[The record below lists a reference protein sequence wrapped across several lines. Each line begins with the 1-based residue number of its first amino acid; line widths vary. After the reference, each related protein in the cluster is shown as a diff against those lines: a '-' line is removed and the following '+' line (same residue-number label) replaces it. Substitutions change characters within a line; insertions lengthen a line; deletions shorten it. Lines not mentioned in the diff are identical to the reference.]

1 MKILGKKAKVLT
13 FGFATLIGII
23 GCHGSKGLIKCEKSP
38 RVTDAQ
44 GTFKDPDWPNVSYLA
59 DRDSVNSALNSQAQK
74 GYFHDLTVFNYCF
87 FTSYPKVGK
96 PSAPKPSDNL
106 NDWGIKKIREIVK
119 KLPEEGGT
127 IYVQNS
133 SDVKADGY
141 VQNSSDVKAD
151 GEGKT
156 EDILKGIIDN
166 TNKLNTERLKAV
178 DKYLSLAFPDKNFKV
193 AIIDIDPYLINNNE
207 ASNAYK
213 SMMGKVS
220 GGLDNSWLN
229 PVGAIISGNNP
240 AANSAGGNPS
250 GGDLNS
256 NQANTQKQTTQQTA
270 AQQQN

>member
-1 MKILGKKAKVLT
+1 MKILGKKTKVLT

-23 GCHGSKGLIKCEKSP
+23 GCHGSKGVINCEKSP

-87 FTSYPKVGK
+87 FTSYTKNGK

-119 KLPEEGGT
+119 KLPEGGGT

-133 SDVKADGY
+133 SDVKADSG
-141 VQNSSDVKAD
+141 NGD
-151 GEGKT
+151 GTT

-207 ASNAYK
+207 ASNAYR

-229 PVGAIISGNNP
+229 PVGAIIGGNNP

-250 GGDLNS
+250 GGDINS
-256 NQANTQKQTTQQTA
+256 NQANSPKQPG
-270 AQQQN
+270 AQQ

>member
-1 MKILGKKAKVLT
+1 MKIFSKKAKVLT

-23 GCHGSKGLIKCEKSP
+23 GCHGSKGVINCEKSP

-59 DRDSVNSALNSQAQK
+59 DRDSVNFALNSQAQK

-87 FTSYPKVGK
+87 FTSFTKDGK
-96 PSAPKPSDNL
+96 PSAPKPSANL
-106 NDWGIKKIREIVK
+106 NDWGIKKLREIVK
-119 KLPEEGGT
+119 KLPDEGGT

-133 SDVKADGY
+133 SDVKADSG
-141 VQNSSDVKAD
+141 NGD
-151 GEGKT
+151 GTPVG
-156 EDILKGIIDN
+156 ILKGIIKD
-166 TNKLNTERLKAV
+166 TKDLNKERLDAV
-178 DKYLSLAFPDKNFKV
+178 ECYLIMVFPDKKFKV

-207 ASNAYK
+207 ASNAYR

-229 PVGAIISGNNP
+229 PVGAIIGGNNP

-250 GGDLNS
+250 GGDINS
-256 NQANTQKQTTQQTA
+256 NQANSPKQPAQQTG
-270 AQQQN
+270 AQQ

>member
-23 GCHGSKGLIKCEKSP
+23 GCHGSKGVINCEKSP

-74 GYFHDLTVFNYCF
+74 GFFHDLTVFNYCF
-87 FTSYPKVGK
+87 FTSYTKDGK
-96 PSAPKPSDNL
+96 PSAPKPSANL

-133 SDVKADGY
+133 SDVKADGE
-141 VQNSSDVKAD
+141 
-151 GEGKT
+151 GET
-156 EDILKGIIDN
+156 DDILKVIDN

-178 DKYLSLAFPDKNFKV
+178 DKYLSLAFSDKNFKV

-229 PVGAIISGNNP
+229 PVGAIIGGNNP
-240 AANSAGGNPS
+240 AANSSGGNPS
-250 GGDLNS
+250 GGDINS
-256 NQANTQKQTTQQTA
+256 NQANSPKQPAQQTGTQQ
-270 AQQQN
+270 